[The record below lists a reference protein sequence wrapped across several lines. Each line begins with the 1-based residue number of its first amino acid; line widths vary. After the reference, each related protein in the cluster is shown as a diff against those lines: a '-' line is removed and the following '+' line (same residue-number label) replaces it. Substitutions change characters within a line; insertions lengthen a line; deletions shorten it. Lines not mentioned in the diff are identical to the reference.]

1 VRKTIALLSAAL
13 LAAFVVAGVRLA
25 HAGREQA
32 AKACPS
38 GYMTQGEIEAAAQR
52 AGAGEAGELSGGS
65 LDSVCVSAKHPEKLL
80 ELIQRQEEQ
89 KTVRSAPYSSVAPGA
104 YANAVNQHQNLGK
117 NGPKVTGT
125 SGVWSQYGN
134 GPLIVN
140 DPRYGSVNGL
150 GLVYNEGRID
160 NLRYEPVH
168 KRLFATKGTS
178 GIWLSE
184 DLGDHWRSIGDTLPS
199 QVARDHFSFCFI
211 SDRSGVDQRDAIG
224 VDNIT
229 WECDYPH
236 SDSEWPHSPESVAKQ
251 MAGVDDAVVNKLTHE
266 NAMRIYQFDPFKHR
280 TREQSTVAALRREVP
295 S

>member
-117 NGPKVTGT
+117 NGPRK
-125 SGVWSQYGN
+125 SCSKIES
-134 GPLIVN
+134 L
-140 DPRYGSVNGL
+140 GL
-150 GLVYNEGRID
+150 GLERNRAVTRAFSP
-160 NLRYEPVH
+160 RH
-168 KRLFATKGTS
+168 KP
-178 GIWLSE
+178 
-184 DLGDHWRSIGDTLPS
+184 WRKSSPTAWRCS
-199 QVARDHFSFCFI
+199 Q
-211 SDRSGVDQRDAIG
+211 
-224 VDNIT
+224 
-229 WECDYPH
+229 
-236 SDSEWPHSPESVAKQ
+236 DSNRK
-251 MAGVDDAVVNKLTHE
+251 
-266 NAMRIYQFDPFKHR
+266 
-280 TREQSTVAALRREVP
+280 
-295 S
+295 